1 MRRALRAVAVLA
13 LAACAPRLAP
23 LTGAPAPARLPRAI
37 LPAGS
42 RQVVFEWQLQD
53 PEFTGKGDGVAR
65 VTAPDSARLDFFI
78 AGGMASGAAIL
89 IGDSLVA
96 PGPELIK
103 SLVPPPPLLW
113 ASLGR
118 LAVPA
123 LPDTVVRVDG
133 LTLRADIGQPVAWRA
148 TFRGDT
154 LERLE
159 HVRRGRVAEW
169 LARIDASHV
178 RYRNEEARR
187 QLDLTVRRTEPIP
200 DFDASI
206 WRLP

>member
-1 MRRALRAVAVLA
+1 MRRAFGVVAALA
-13 LAACAPRLAP
+13 LAACAPRLTP
-23 LTGAPAPARLPRAI
+23 LTGAPAPAALPRAV
-37 LPAGS
+37 LPPGS
-42 RQVVFEWQLQD
+42 RQVVFEWQLED
-53 PEFTGKGDGVAR
+53 PDFTGKGDGVAR

-89 IGDSLVA
+89 IGDSLAA
-96 PGPELIK
+96 PGPDVIK
-103 SLVPPPPLLW
+103 RLVPPPPLLW

-118 LAVPA
+118 LAVPP
-123 LPDTVVRVDG
+123 LPDTIVRVDG
-133 LTLRADIGQPVAWRA
+133 PTLRADIGNPVAWRA

-159 HVRRGRVAEW
+159 HVRRGRVSEW
-169 LARIDASHV
+169 LARVDATHV
-178 RYRNEEARR
+178 RYRNEESRR
-187 QLDLTVRRTEPIP
+187 QLDLTVRRSEPIP